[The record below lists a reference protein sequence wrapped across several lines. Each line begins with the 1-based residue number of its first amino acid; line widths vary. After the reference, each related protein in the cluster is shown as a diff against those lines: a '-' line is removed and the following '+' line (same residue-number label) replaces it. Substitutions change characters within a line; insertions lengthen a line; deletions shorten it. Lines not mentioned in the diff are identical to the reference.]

1 MSGTSP
7 NSKAFQNVIG
17 LKSILVDQREL
28 FTRALTNRMLAYA
41 TGRHLEPS
49 DRPQVDAIIQQL
61 EADGNGLKRLVG
73 LVVLSRPF
81 RSP

>member
-1 MSGTSP
+1 
-7 NSKAFQNVIG
+7 
-17 LKSILVDQREL
+17 
-28 FTRALTNRMLAYA
+28 MLAYA
-41 TGRHLEPS
+41 TGRHIEPS

-61 EADGNGLKRLVG
+61 EADGNGLKRLVE